1 MVDGELLL
9 EFYEVVQRRSAIR
22 VFRPDPIPEDV
33 VRRILQAGMQAPSG
47 EHKQPWEFIIIKNPE
62 LRRKLADVKSDSR
75 KIVARNMYPDLP
87 EERVKQMALT
97 QKRAVETAP
106 VLIAVCYRNL
116 DNDLEIGQ
124 MRVSMMH
131 ANAWQCIE
139 NMWLA
144 ATAEG
149 LGFSPTFFPA
159 FVYGDVKRL
168 LGLPEGV
175 EFAAIVRIGRKGQRR
190 KRKPLKPL
198 EEKLHYDKF

>member
-1 MVDGELLL
+1 MM
-9 EFYEVVQRRSAIR
+9 EFYEAVRRRSAIR
-22 VFRPDPIPEDV
+22 IFKPDPIPEDV

-47 EHKQPWEFIIIKNPE
+47 EHKQPWEFIIIKNQG
-62 LRRKLADVKSDSR
+62 LRRKLAEVKADSR
-75 KIVARNMYPDLP
+75 KIVAKDMYPDLP
-87 EERVKQMALT
+87 EERIQEMAVT
-97 QKRAVETAP
+97 QKKAVETAP
-106 VLIAVCYRNL
+106 VLIAVCYRHL
-116 DNDLEIGQ
+116 DNALEVGQ

-149 LGFSPTFFPA
+149 LGFSPTFYPA
-159 FVYGDVKRL
+159 FVYEAVKKL

-175 EFAAIVRIGRKGQRR
+175 EFAAIVRIGKKGQKR

>member
-1 MVDGELLL
+1 M
-9 EFYEVVQRRSAIR
+9 EFYEVVRRRSAIR
-22 VFRPDPIPEDV
+22 IFKPDPIPEDV

-47 EHKQPWEFIIIKNPE
+47 EHKQPWEFIIIKNPD
-62 LRRKLADVKSDSR
+62 LRRKLAEVKADSR
-75 KIVARNMYPDLP
+75 KIVAKDMYPDFP
-87 EERVKQMALT
+87 EERIQEMVLT
-97 QKRAVETAP
+97 QKKAVETAP

-116 DNDLEIGQ
+116 DNALEVGQ

-149 LGFSPTFFPA
+149 LGFSPTFYPA
-159 FVYGDVKRL
+159 FVYEDVKKL
-168 LGLPEGV
+168 LGIPEGV
-175 EFAAIVRIGRKGQRR
+175 ELAAIVRIGKKGQKR